1 MAIVKALE
9 AMELKQVNK
18 TELRSAVIYT
28 DSTITL
34 DSIRSARNHNSLIEE
49 IRKRTVN
56 LHKQKWKIEFKWVK
70 AHAGNIG
77 NELAD
82 RLAKEATKNRNVTY
96 SKIPISA
103 IKKDIRE
110 ESVRKWQRQW
120 EETEKGSI
128 TKEYFPNVESRLAVK

>member
-18 TELRSAVIYT
+18 TELKSAVIYT

-56 LHKQKWKIEFKWVK
+56 LHKQNWKIEFKWMK
-70 AHAGNIG
+70 AHARNIG

-82 RLAKEATKNRNVTY
+82 RLAKKVTKNRNVTY

-110 ESVRKWQRQW
+110 ESVRK
-120 EETEKGSI
+120 
-128 TKEYFPNVESRLAVK
+128 